1 MSTSKQSTS
10 AAPTTVSGRALAVWL
25 CGCAVYVMAVA
36 GRTSFGVAGVAAIDR
51 FGLAASQLALF
62 ITVQVGVYALAQ
74 VPAGIVI
81 DRFGPRKLL
90 FSGAVLMAFGQVIMG
105 LTTSF
110 QVAVAARVLIGLG
123 DTTAF
128 LSVMRLLPQWFP
140 LRKAPVFAQITGT
153 MGQLGQIIS
162 AVPFLAVLGAAGWTT
177 AFLGLGACGI
187 IVAVA
192 AVTVVRDR
200 PQPAPQVSRTSRVP
214 LRQALS
220 IVVRDPVVWQGL
232 FTHWTNMVLLTV
244 FSLLWGTPLMKL
256 GMGLSV
262 TTIGTLLSVIAVTSV
277 CSGPLH
283 GVISARMGR
292 RRESFSLAVAGL
304 NGVVVIAFFLPAS
317 PPSVGWL
324 FIWAVVLA
332 LLIPASGFG
341 FDSIR
346 ESVDN
351 KVVATATG
359 FANMGGFISTMVAGQ
374 LVGIILDQFAQ
385 PHGWSEFRIAW
396 WAVIGVWAIGM
407 VGFVYSRWLVNRR
420 ATPLRT
426 AAEG

>member
-1 MSTSKQSTS
+1 
-10 AAPTTVSGRALAVWL
+10 
-25 CGCAVYVMAVA
+25 MAVA

-90 FSGAVLMAFGQVIMG
+90 FSGAILMACGQVIMA

-110 QVAVAARVLIGLG
+110 HVAVAARVLIGLG
-123 DTTAF
+123 DATAF

-140 LRKAPVFAQITGT
+140 LRKAPIFAQVTGT
-153 MGQLGQIIS
+153 MGQLGQVIS
-162 AVPFLAVLGAAGWTT
+162 AVPFLAALGAVGWTA
-177 AFLGLGACGI
+177 AFLGLGACGV

-192 AVTVVRDR
+192 AVAVVRDR
-200 PQPAPQVSRTSRVP
+200 PQPAPEISQASRVP
-214 LRQALS
+214 LRRALA
-220 IVVRDPVVWQGL
+220 VVVHDPVVWQGL

-244 FSLLWGTPLMKL
+244 FSLLWGTPLMQL

-262 TTIGTLLSVIAVTSV
+262 ATIGTLLSVIAVTSV
-277 CSGPLH
+277 CSGPIH
-283 GVISARMGR
+283 GLISARLGS
-292 RRESFSLAVAGL
+292 RRESFSFAVAGL
-304 NGVVVIAFFLPAS
+304 NGAIVLAFFLPTS
-317 PPSVGWL
+317 PPPVGWL
-324 FIWAVVLA
+324 FIWVIVLA

-359 FANMGGFISTMVAGQ
+359 FANMGGFISTMIAGQ
-374 LVGIILDQFAQ
+374 LVGIVLDQFPL
-385 PHGWSEFRIAW
+385 PHGWTEFRIAW
-396 WAVIGVWAIGM
+396 GAVIGVWAIGM
-407 VGFVYSRWLVNRR
+407 VGFIYSRWRVRR
-420 ATPLRT
+420 RGTRLRT